1 MAVSTQQ
8 PVRNM
13 LDVLKG
19 KHTGIS
25 LFTCA
30 YAEPKGFI
38 GNTRDSMILQSHL
51 FSDFGEAHG
60 KNLLFFFF
68 PPHIQFLWN

>member
-1 MAVSTQQ
+1 
-8 PVRNM
+8 M

-68 PPHIQFLWN
+68 LHIFSFSGIENKERARRAY